1 MEVKQK
7 ILADCKKILQCQV
20 NKEQTDWDLWWRQVH
35 AMDAKYVKY
44 SQLEYEYMQL
54 CLKHIFR
61 ALQTLEGVELEW
73 QS

>member
-35 AMDAKYVKY
+35 AMDAKYVK
-44 SQLEYEYMQL
+44 
-54 CLKHIFR
+54 
-61 ALQTLEGVELEW
+61 
-73 QS
+73 